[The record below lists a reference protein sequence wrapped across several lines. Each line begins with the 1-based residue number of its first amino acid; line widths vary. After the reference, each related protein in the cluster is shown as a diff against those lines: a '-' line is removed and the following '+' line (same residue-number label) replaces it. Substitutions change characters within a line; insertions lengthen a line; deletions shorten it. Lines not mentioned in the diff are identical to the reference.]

1 MVVVGRKGSARRSR
15 VGALLGGGGGGG
27 RQEAEAQAQAHSLM
41 ARREGGWA

>member
-15 VGALLGGGGGGG
+15 GGGGGG